1 MCGTYITFNKS
12 YWEMTGLLETILI
25 MMIVMKTQPLPWCGR
40 VPCHIKRIGLTLIK
54 STSAL
59 KIPLVQIYGPS
70 FTLNERKKSVVM
82 YAKKKKICIDEKKSE
97 TFWKQIKSLLSD
109 NVVQR
114 QGKVRVDIFKDRDLT
129 GMVWTYRQRKL
140 HGPKNFGLG
149 PSMAAVGSNFCFLA
163 KFRKKSTLYVH
174 FW

>member
-12 YWEMTGLLETILI
+12 YWEMTGLLETRLI

-40 VPCHIKRIGLTLIK
+40 VPCRIKRIGLTLKK

-70 FTLNERKKSVVM
+70 FTLNERKNHQSCMLKRKK
-82 YAKKKKICIDEKKSE
+82 YASMKRSPKLFGNRLKA
-97 TFWKQIKSLLSD
+97 FND

-114 QGKVRVDIFKDRDLT
+114 QGKVRVDIFKDWDLT
-129 GMVWTYRQRKL
+129 GMHCGAFCCFSALMVGKPSITKYQYFPCT
-140 HGPKNFGLG
+140 GPRYFN
-149 PSMAAVGSNFCFLA
+149 
-163 KFRKKSTLYVH
+163 
-174 FW
+174 